1 MFKLPW
7 SIKFQRRPRPLP
19 QEFQDLV
26 EIVDQLAEHVAEV
39 RKMAEATQRKV
50 YRDAEKDNHEPE
62 GPDLASLGTTAPAE
76 ADAWRTGDPAV

>member
-7 SIKFQRRPRPLP
+7 KLHFERRPRPLP

-26 EIVDQLAEHVAEV
+26 SMVDQLCVVVGEV

-50 YRDAEKDNHEPE
+50 YRDPKGDGDQPYVE
-62 GPDLASLGTTAPAE
+62 TRPAVPVDTE
-76 ADAWRTGDPAV
+76 WRTGDPEV